1 MRDKRVAAER
11 QPGRV
16 ALVSK
21 RLNITVPFQVPAAE
35 ALERMRALGDYFH
48 NRHGM
53 TMRWESDTV
62 AHLAGRYLV
71 IAIEGTFRLG
81 ERAVH
86 VDGKDPG
93 FLVRAKATDYLE
105 RKIASYLDPAT
116 PVDQLE
122 RE

>member
-1 MRDKRVAAER
+1 MS
-11 QPGRV
+11 G
-16 ALVSK
+16 VSK
-21 RLNITVPFQVPAAE
+21 RMTITVPFQVSAAE

-53 TMRWESDTV
+53 SMRWESDTV
-62 AHLAGRYLV
+62 AHLSGRYLL
-71 IAIEGTFRLG
+71 IQIEGTFRLG

-93 FLVRAKATDYLE
+93 FLVRAKASDYLE
-105 RKIASYLDPAT
+105 RKIASYLDPEV
-116 PVDQLE
+116 PVDQLL